1 MSSDT
6 EFKSIF
12 PQKEAEIQAKWDEN
26 DTFRKSVEQNN
37 DKEYIFFDGPPFAN
51 GLPHYGHLLTGFVKD
66 TYARYHTMFGEKVE
80 RRFGWDCHG
89 LPAEMEVEKE
99 LKASGTKVKIDDKE
113 LEVSGRLP
121 IEKYGIDKFNEQCRE
136 SVMKYSGEWENYVNR
151 QGRWVDFQ
159 DQYKTMDTS
168 YMESVMWAFAE
179 LYKKGLVYS
188 GQRVMPYSWKCQT
201 PLSNFETRMDNS
213 YREKESKSVTVKF
226 EVDIDV
232 MVAREYYQLVSRVNH
247 DIETLLRLQE
257 QYNKNPDPSTLPSG
271 VEAYM
276 YFAGADGYNM
286 LYDYQIGRKNF
297 ISITDKL
304 SKIDIKINNTYSIN
318 FLAWTT
324 TPWTLPS
331 NLALAVGRDIE
342 YTAFLNEKSK
352 EIIIIASALTKKYEK
367 ELKEYKQLDATFKG
381 SEFEGFVYKPLFPYI
396 EALNGEFR
404 VLIGDFVTIEDG
416 TGIVHMAPGFGED
429 DYNLCQAS
437 GIPVL
442 CPIDDGGCFDDRIF
456 DISYSLKQQ
465 DGTMKDEILKLR
477 GRCVLEDQDGK
488 GKYNDVNDDIIK
500 YLKSFGEIKY
510 TTVSY
515 ADIIKPKYIVSTK
528 STQWFKTE
536 QYFHNYPHCWRTD
549 TPLIYRAI
557 SSWYVDITGEKLEI
571 KSQNRTTSI
580 RQRMVELNKDI
591 NWIPNHIRDGQ
602 FGKWLEGARDW
613 SISRNRFWGCPIP
626 VWQYDN
632 NDVNVFASIQELEE
646 FFGKNY
652 IKNYEEYKEAK
663 KNGTLEACPYK
674 DFKWKYIQEDGSFK
688 ITDLHRPY
696 IDELVLSE
704 NGKITM
710 RRVTDVLDCWFE
722 SGSMPFASVHYP
734 FDERRYKRDDIAK
747 YYDFS
752 LMKPNNS
759 FDPQQNK
766 PQNFPADFIVEYVA
780 QTRGWFYTLMILGT
794 ALFDSAP
801 FKNCICHGVILDENA
816 QKLSK
821 RLRNYP
827 DPKEMFD
834 LYGSDS
840 MRWLMMR
847 SQVMRGGDFLIDK
860 DGSGIRD
867 ISKNIINTIWNSFV
881 FFKTYVE
888 IDKVKTRD
896 LFDKENSHLIQ
907 NINNIMDRYIL
918 SLTSDA
924 IYRIKKAVD
933 EYDTSVACSIFEQFI
948 DNLNNWYIRRSRDR
962 FWDSIKID
970 VADVSDMRYVLSYAI
985 SKDRIDKDLIINDYY
1000 DIILCNGF
1008 YNIINSDKKS
1018 AYDTLYTAI
1027 MNIVK
1032 AIAPLLPYMS
1042 DYIYSEI
1049 IKFED
1054 NSKK

>member
-12 PQKEAEIQAKWDEN
+12 PQKEAEIQAKWDAN

-51 GLPHYGHLLTGFVKD
+51 GLPHYGHLLTGYVKD
-66 TYARYHTMFGEKVE
+66 VYARYHSMFGEKVE

-99 LKASGTKVKIDDKE
+99 LKVSGTKIKIDDKE
-113 LEVSGRLP
+113 FEVSGRLP

-136 SVMKYSGEWENYVNR
+136 SVMKYSSEWEDYVNR

-179 LYKKGLVYS
+179 LYKNGLVYS

-213 YREKESKSVTVKF
+213 YREKESKAVTVKF
-226 EVDIDV
+226 EIDLGI
-232 MVAREYYQLVSRVNH
+232 AE
-247 DIETLLRLQE
+247 
-257 QYNKNPDPSTLPSG
+257 
-271 VEAYM
+271 
-276 YFAGADGYNM
+276 
-286 LYDYQIGRKNF
+286 NF
-297 ISITDKL
+297 
-304 SKIDIKINNTYSIN
+304 SKTEKIFLDTKPLGSYSIN

-331 NLALAVGRDIE
+331 NLALAVGKDIE
-342 YTAFLNEKSK
+342 YSAFLNDENK
-352 EIIIIASALTKKYEK
+352 EILIIASALTKKYEK
-367 ELKEYKQLDATFKG
+367 ELKEYKKLDAIFKG
-381 SEFEGFVYKPLFPYI
+381 SEFEGFVYKPLFPYV
-396 EALNGEFR
+396 EASNGEFR
-404 VLIGDFVTIEDG
+404 VLLGDFVTTEDG

-429 DYNLCQAS
+429 DYNLCKEND
-437 GIPVL
+437 IPVL

-456 DISYSLKQQ
+456 DIKYGLKQQ
-465 DGTMKDEILKLR
+465 DGTIKDETLSLK
-477 GRCVLEDQDGK
+477 GRCVLEDKDGK

-500 YLKSFGEIKY
+500 YLKSFGGIKY
-510 TTVSY
+510 KNTSS
-515 ADIIKPKYIVSTK
+515 IK

-557 SSWYVDITGEKLEI
+557 SSWYVDITGDKLEI

-580 RQRMVELNKDI
+580 RQRMIELNKDI
-591 NWIPNHIRDGQ
+591 NWIPGHIRDGQ

-632 NDVNVFASIQELEE
+632 NDIKVFASIQELEE
-646 FFGKNY
+646 FFQDNYLKNY
-652 IKNYEEYKEAK
+652 NEYQDTK
-663 KNGTLEACPYK
+663 KNGTLETCPYK

-734 FDERRYKRDDIAK
+734 FDEKRYKRDDIAK

-752 LMKPNNS
+752 SMKPNKS
-759 FDPQQNK
+759 FDPQANK

-827 DPKEMFD
+827 DPKEMFE

-860 DGSGIRD
+860 DGSSIRD
-867 ISKNIINTIWNSFV
+867 ISKNVINTIWNSFV
-881 FFKTYVE
+881 FFKTYAE
-888 IDKVKTRD
+888 IDKIKTRD
-896 LFDKENSHLIQ
+896 LFDKENSHLIT
-907 NINNIMDRYIL
+907 NINNIMDKYIL

-924 IYRIKKAVD
+924 ISRIKNAID

-962 FWDSIKID
+962 FWDSVKID
-970 VADVSDMRYVLSYAI
+970 FSEVSDMKNILEYAI
-985 SKDRIDKDLIINDYY
+985 SCGRIDKDSIVGNYY
-1000 DIILCNGF
+1000 DIIPCDGF
-1008 YNIINSDKKS
+1008 YNIIHSDKKS
-1018 AYDTLYTAI
+1018 GYDTLYTSI
-1027 MNIVK
+1027 LNIIK
-1032 AIAPLLPYMS
+1032 AIAPLLPYITDS
-1042 DYIYSEI
+1042 IYNEI
-1049 IKFED
+1049 IEFEV
-1054 NSKK
+1054 N